1 MSNFSLPILS
11 SDGGLSRY
19 IQDVSRFPMLSEQ
32 EEFMLAKAFK
42 DYGDNIAAQKLVTS
56 HLRLVVKIAMGFKG
70 YGISMMDLISEGNI
84 GLITAVKKF
93 NPDAGFRLST
103 YAMWWIKASIQEFV
117 LRSWSLVKIGTT
129 AAQKKLFF
137 NLKKM
142 KHRLNAYHKG
152 DLYPEEVKKIAS
164 ELNVEE
170 AEVIEMD
177 RRMSGADLSINV
189 PISEDGE
196 DEWGDI
202 IEGDY
207 VSQETAAL
215 ENQEKILRQSAFKN
229 ALKTLNERE
238 IDILTKRRIA
248 EPAATL
254 DELSKTYRI
263 SKERVR
269 QIEERAFAKLQK
281 EVVKLLPSN

>member
-19 IQDVSRFPMLSEQ
+19 IQDVNRFPMLSEQ

-42 DYGDNIAAQKLVTS
+42 EYGDNIAAQKLVTS

-152 DLYPEEVKKIAS
+152 DLYPEEVKKIAND
-164 ELNVEE
+164 LNVEE

-189 PISEDGE
+189 PISEDSE

-207 VSQETAAL
+207 VSQETFAA
-215 ENQEKILRQSAFKN
+215 ETQEKNLRQTAFKN
-229 ALKTLNERE
+229 ALQTLNERE
-238 IDILTKRRIA
+238 IDIITKRRIL

-254 DELSKTYRI
+254 DELSKFYNI